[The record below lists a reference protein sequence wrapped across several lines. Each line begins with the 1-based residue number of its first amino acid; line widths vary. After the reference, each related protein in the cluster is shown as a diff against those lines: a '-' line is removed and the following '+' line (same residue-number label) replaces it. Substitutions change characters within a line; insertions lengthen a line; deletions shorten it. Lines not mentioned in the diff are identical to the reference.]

1 MNDRLSTYREK
12 RDFGKT
18 GEPAGAAAGKPS
30 PRVKRRSRKPIFVVQ
45 LHDASSL
52 HHDFRLEDEGVL
64 KSWAIPK
71 GPSTDPKE
79 KRLAVPTE
87 DHPMEYKS
95 FEGTIAEGEYGAG
108 TVIVWDTGTY
118 RNMSHDRNG
127 EEISLSEGLR
137 RGHASFFLEG
147 KKLRGGFAL
156 NRFRKEGGRDMWLL
170 VKESDE
176 HAGTQVSDE
185 SVRTGRTLEQVARK

>member
-1 MNDRLSTYREK
+1 MADRLRTYRAK
-12 RDFGKT
+12 RDFSRT
-18 GEPAGAAAGKPS
+18 GEPKGRPARKRPHKP
-30 PRVKRRSRKPIFVVQ
+30 VFVVQ
-45 LHDASSL
+45 LHAASSL

-64 KSWAIPK
+64 KSWAVPK
-71 GPSTDPKE
+71 GPSTNPKD

-95 FEGTIAEGEYGAG
+95 FEGKIAEGEYGAG
-108 TVIVWDTGTY
+108 DVIVWDTGTF
-118 RNMSHDRNG
+118 RNLSHDKAG
-127 EEISLSEGLR
+127 KEIPLAEALR

-156 NRFRKEGGRDMWLL
+156 NRFRRQGGREMWLL

-176 HAGTQVSDE
+176 FAGAELSDE
-185 SVRTGRTLEQVARK
+185 SVLTGRTL

>member
-1 MNDRLSTYREK
+1 MPDRLTTYRKK
-12 RDFGKT
+12 RDFNKT
-18 GEPAGAAAGKPS
+18 DEPEGRP
-30 PRVKRRSRKPIFVVQ
+30 VKRRSRRPIFVVQ

-64 KSWAIPK
+64 KSWAVPK
-71 GPSTDPKE
+71 GPSTDPKD

-108 TVIVWDTGTY
+108 TVIVWDTGTF
-118 RNMSHDRNG
+118 RNTSHDKG
-127 EEISLSEGLR
+127 GKEIPLADALR

-156 NRFRKEGGRDMWLL
+156 NRFRKQGGREMWLL
-170 VKESDE
+170 VKESDQY
-176 HAGTQVSDE
+176 AGGKLSDE
-185 SVRTGRTLEQVARK
+185 SVLTGRRL

>member
-1 MNDRLSTYREK
+1 MADKLSTYREK

-18 GEPAGAAAGKPS
+18 GEPKGRP
-30 PRVKRRSRKPIFVVQ
+30 VKKRSHKPIFVVQ

-64 KSWAIPK
+64 KSWAVPK
-71 GPSTDPKE
+71 GPSTNPKD

-108 TVIVWDTGTY
+108 QVIVWDTGTF
-118 RNMSHDRNG
+118 RNMSHDKAGN
-127 EEISLSEGLR
+127 EIPLADALR

-147 KKLRGGFAL
+147 RKLRGGFAL
-156 NRFRKEGGRDMWLL
+156 NRFRKQGGREMWLL

-176 HAGTQVSDE
+176 YAGDKLTDE
-185 SVRTGRTLEQVARK
+185 SVLSGRTL

>member
-1 MNDRLSTYREK
+1 MPDRLSTYREK

-18 GEPAGAAAGKPS
+18 DEPKGRP
-30 PRVKRRSRKPIFVVQ
+30 VKKRARKPIFVVQ
-45 LHDASSL
+45 LHAASSL

-64 KSWAIPK
+64 KSWAVPK
-71 GPSTDPKE
+71 GPSTDPKD

-95 FEGTIAEGEYGAG
+95 FEGTIAKGEYGAG
-108 TVIVWDTGTY
+108 DVIVWDTGTF
-118 RNMSHDRNG
+118 RNLSHDKAG
-127 EEISLSEGLR
+127 KEIPLADALR

-156 NRFRKEGGRDMWLL
+156 NRFRKQGGREMWLL

-176 HAGTQVSDE
+176 YAGAELSDE
-185 SVRTGRTLEQVARK
+185 SVLTGRTL

>member
-1 MNDRLSTYREK
+1 MADKLSTYRKK
-12 RDFGKT
+12 RDFSKT
-18 GEPAGAAAGKPS
+18 DEPKG
-30 PRVKRRSRKPIFVVQ
+30 RTVKRRSRKPIFVVQ

-64 KSWAIPK
+64 KSWAVPK
-71 GPSTDPKE
+71 GPSTNPKD

-87 DHPMEYKS
+87 DHPMDYKS

-108 TVIVWDTGTY
+108 EVIVWDTGTF
-118 RNMSHDRNG
+118 RNTSHDKG
-127 EEISLSEGLR
+127 GKEIPLAEALR

-156 NRFRKEGGRDMWLL
+156 NRFRKQGGREMWLL
-170 VKESDE
+170 VKESDDY
-176 HAGTQVSDE
+176 AGAKLTDE
-185 SVRTGRTLEQVARK
+185 SVLTGRTL